1 MVPFFVDLLSFFLK
15 TLIVILVVS
24 IPVGLVFAAVL
35 KSKGKKNPSTYADS
49 KLIIRDLKSVYEK
62 RKKSMVKAL
71 SVYDPDKKIAS
82 LDEKKK
88 KKKDKKEDKDLKIK
102 DRQSFIENLKKL
114 EDEGV
119 FCPQNLYVVNFVGST
134 KGNEVKKLRKEI
146 DAILDVATPKDE
158 VIVNLTSPGGM
169 VNSYGLCASQL
180 ARIRDRGIKL
190 TCTVDSV
197 AASGGYLM
205 ASVADHIVAAPF
217 SYIGSIGV
225 IAGIP
230 NFRKVLDKY
239 DVEYEQITAGKY
251 KRTLSMLGE
260 NTQEGRKKFKEE
272 LEAIHAR
279 FKEQVQKYRPFIN
292 IDEVATGEYWLA
304 SDALKLKLVDEI
316 ATSDEYI
323 SKKVAQTYGC
333 ALQIMC
339 ARKQKR
345 SLLSKLKQLIL
356 LKHIKSDIGKLLL
369 SAKDDE
375 FTGIR

>member
-1 MVPFFVDLLSFFLK
+1 MLPFFVDLLSFFLK
-15 TLIVILVVS
+15 TLIIILVVA
-24 IPVGLVFAAVL
+24 IPIGLVVAVVL
-35 KSKGKKNPSTYADS
+35 KTKDKKTPSSYGDS
-49 KLIIRDLKSVYEK
+49 KLIIRDLKSVYDK
-62 RKKSMVKAL
+62 RKKSMIKAL
-71 SVYDPDKKIAS
+71 NVHDPDKKIAA

-88 KKKDKKEDKDLKIK
+88 KKKDKKEDKELKLK
-102 DRQSFIENLKKL
+102 DRQAFVESLKKL
-114 EDEGV
+114 EEGGV

-134 KGNEVKKLRKEI
+134 KGNEVKKLRREI
-146 DAILDVATPKDE
+146 DAILDVATSKDE

-180 ARIRDRGIKL
+180 ARIRDRGIRL

-205 ASVADHIVAAPF
+205 ACVADHIVAAPF

-230 NFRKVLDKY
+230 NFRKVLNKY
-239 DVEYEQITAGKY
+239 DVDYEQVTAGKY

-260 NTQEGRKKFKEE
+260 NTQEGREKFKEE

-304 SDALKLKLVDEI
+304 SDALKL
-316 ATSDEYI
+316 
-323 SKKVAQTYGC
+323 
-333 ALQIMC
+333 
-339 ARKQKR
+339 
-345 SLLSKLKQLIL
+345 
-356 LKHIKSDIGKLLL
+356 
-369 SAKDDE
+369 
-375 FTGIR
+375 